1 MTPDA
6 PAASSSPLADLRHDL
21 RNPIGN
27 IIGYGEMLIDD
38 LTESGR
44 TEFVPDLEK
53 IRAAGKRLLALV
65 DERLSDASFAALIP
79 RPPLPALREGADAPA
94 TGAASR
100 APADL
105 SSPSPTGEAGIIGRG
120 GRGMRAAKDASLEPE
135 GGDEPGYLLVV
146 DDVAENRDVLTRRL
160 ERQGHR
166 VVAAAN
172 GADALALLAGGGFDL
187 VLLDILMPDMDGYE
201 VLARIKDDPDLRHT
215 PVLMVSALDQMD
227 SVVRCIE
234 IGAADYL
241 GKPFDPTLLKARV
254 GACLRDKR
262 AHDREARLL
271 AEVQRSYQRLQE
283 LERLRDDL
291 TGMIVHDLR
300 TPLTGLLTGMQ
311 TVPLAGDLN
320 EVQSEMVALAVEGG
334 QTLLGMINDLLDI
347 SKMEDGSLALE
358 VADLDATDLIEG
370 VVGQVAPL
378 ARNKDISLIKIAPDV
393 PPFRGDQDKLRRT
406 LVNLVG
412 NAIKF
417 TPAGGT
423 ITLVAQLDAEENAL
437 VFSVRDTGEGI
448 PEESFGRIFEKFGQ
462 VESRK
467 AGRKMSTGLGL
478 TFCRMAV
485 EAHGGRIWVE
495 SELGI
500 GSTFSFTVPQSH

>member
-1 MTPDA
+1 
-6 PAASSSPLADLRHDL
+6 
-21 RNPIGN
+21 
-27 IIGYGEMLIDD
+27 
-38 LTESGR
+38 
-44 TEFVPDLEK
+44 
-53 IRAAGKRLLALV
+53 
-65 DERLSDASFAALIP
+65 
-79 RPPLPALREGADAPA
+79 
-94 TGAASR
+94 
-100 APADL
+100 
-105 SSPSPTGEAGIIGRG
+105 
-120 GRGMRAAKDASLEPE
+120 
-135 GGDEPGYLLVV
+135 
-146 DDVAENRDVLTRRL
+146 
-160 ERQGHR
+160 
-166 VVAAAN
+166 
-172 GADALALLAGGGFDL
+172 
-187 VLLDILMPDMDGYE
+187 
-201 VLARIKDDPDLRHT
+201 
-215 PVLMVSALDQMD
+215 
-227 SVVRCIE
+227 
-234 IGAADYL
+234 
-241 GKPFDPTLLKARV
+241 V

-378 ARNKDISLIKIAPDV
+378 ARNKDISLIIKIAPDV
-393 PPFRGDQDKLRRT
+393 PPFRGDEDKLRRT